1 MTKGKIIFTGN
12 FGEFFFSAL
21 GLLVLSFI
29 TLGIMF
35 PYFIYWQYK
44 YFVSHLEI
52 RFYREHEG
60 LSLK

>member
-1 MTKGKIIFTGN
+1 MTKGKITFTGS
-12 FGEFFFSAL
+12 FGEYFITSI

-35 PYFIYWQYK
+35 PYFMYWQYK

-52 RFYREHEG
+52 ELYTSGHRLGSE
-60 LSLK
+60 

>member
-12 FGEFFFSAL
+12 FGEFFFAAL
-21 GLLVLSFI
+21 GLIVLSVF
-29 TLGIMF
+29 TFGLLL

-52 RFYREHEG
+52 EFYSERERVN
-60 LSLK
+60 LK

>member
-12 FGEFFFSAL
+12 FGEFFIMAL
-21 GLLVLSFI
+21 GLIVLSVF
-29 TLGIMF
+29 TFGIAL

-52 RFYREHEG
+52 EFYSEHKG
-60 LSLK
+60 LNLK